1 VSQRATLAVP
11 KIGVHVPAL
20 DGLRGLAI
28 LLVMACHFTMFVPRP
43 KGAVGYGLRMLYSG
57 WTGVDLFF
65 VLSGFLITGILYDT
79 KGATNALRNFYVR
92 RILRIF
98 PLYLGVLVII
108 FVALPMAIRGLD
120 GMSWRLD
127 SFLTALDSSF
137 AGTHG
142 RAELAFWLHASN
154 ILAAIK
160 GHLYAPGHFWSL
172 AVEEQF
178 YLVWPFIVFAFR
190 RETLTAIC
198 ASLVVAALICR
209 VCLVLAAEP
218 VAAFVTLPC
227 RMDPLAIGAFLA
239 LAARAPRGLEALTT
253 PAKWILAICGVLWG
267 AIFIQQRG
275 WPHDTPVV
283 QTVGYSVVAMF
294 YGALMIV
301 ALAAPGDRHLGWLLR
316 QTWLRFVGKISYGIY
331 VFHGLIFVWLL
342 KLIPLSQSPAPT
354 RVAQQVSELFALP
367 SASSEL
373 GLAHVLD
380 AVAYIALATILSV
393 AVAWLSWNFYEK
405 HFLQLKRGFSYT
417 HAAHAKTQNV
427 QRNEPVDG

>member
-1 VSQRATLAVP
+1 MSQGATLAVP

-43 KGAVGYGLRMLYSG
+43 HGAVGYGLRVLYSG

-98 PLYLGVLVII
+98 PLYLGVLVLI
-108 FVALPMAIRGLD
+108 FVGLPMAIHGLA
-120 GMSWRLD
+120 GMSWRVD
-127 SFLTALDSSF
+127 GFLTALDSAF
-137 AGTHG
+137 DGTDG

-178 YLVWPFIVFAFR
+178 YLIWPFVVFAFR

-198 ASLVVAALICR
+198 ACAVVAALICR
-209 VCLVLAAEP
+209 LCLVIAAEP
-218 VAAFVTLPC
+218 VAAFVALPC
-227 RMDPLAIGAFLA
+227 RMDTLAIGAFLA
-239 LAARAPRGLEALTT
+239 LAARAPRGLEGLIL
-253 PAKWILAICGVLWG
+253 PAKWVLVICGVLWL
-267 AIFIQQRG
+267 ALFIQQRG

-301 ALAAPGDRHLGWLLR
+301 ALAAPADRHLGWLLR
-316 QTWLRFVGKISYGIY
+316 QTWLRSVGKISYGIY

-342 KLIPLSQSPAPT
+342 KLIPLNQSPAPT
-354 RVAQQVSELFALP
+354 RFAQQVSGLIPLLNG
-367 SASSEL
+367 SEL
-373 GLAHVLD
+373 GLAYVLD
-380 AVAYIALATILSV
+380 AVAYVTLATVSSLAI
-393 AVAWLSWNFYEK
+393 AWLSWNFYEK

-417 HAAHAKTQNV
+417 HTAHAKTKTV
-427 QRNEPVDG
+427 TAA